1 MTANN
6 QHINDIDELIIR
18 VLQASASP
26 EDVESLRWWISLDPE
41 NESYFDQSRNMW
53 MAAKHDQSE
62 DSYDADKAWT
72 RLSTELEFQSDAENN
87 NRKEKKHLYLSFWHV
102 AAVILVAFGFGIAT
116 MLMMWRNS
124 ITKSQAV
131 YTQHIVPYGS
141 KSQIIL
147 PDGSKVWLNA
157 GSSIKY
163 SQDFN
168 HHTREVIL
176 DGEGYF
182 DVASN
187 EKLPFW
193 VKTYGVNIKVVGTA
207 FNVKAYREEKN
218 IVTTVERGQIRI
230 YDVNR
235 KELEEKEIVIEK
247 KQQGTFLI
255 NNNKLPKTETT
266 IAEAKTEVSDVKVI
280 YNVPTEL
287 FTSWKDKRWII
298 EREELGSLAV
308 KIERR
313 YDVSITFSSEALKH
327 YIFSGIIE
335 DESLMQ
341 VLKIISLTAP
351 ITYKLD
357 KKKLIL
363 NENKSLL
370 EYPSK

>member
-1 MTANN
+1 MTEYN
-6 QHINDIDELIIR
+6 QHIDDIDELIIS

-26 EDVESLRWWISLDPE
+26 EDVENLRWWISLDPE

-53 MAAKHDQSE
+53 MAAKQYQSE
-62 DSYDADKAWT
+62 NSYDADKAWT
-72 RLSTELEFQSDAENN
+72 RLSADLELQSEIDRN
-87 NRKEKKHLYLSFWHV
+87 KEKRHFVISLWHV
-102 AAVILVAFGFGIAT
+102 AAVVFVAFGLGIAT
-116 MLMMWRNS
+116 MLMVGKNT
-124 ITKSQAV
+124 ITKSQTI

-141 KSQIIL
+141 KSQVVL

-157 GSSIKY
+157 GSSLKY

-182 DVASN
+182 DVMAN
-187 EKLPFW
+187 KQLPFW
-193 VKTYGVNIKVVGTA
+193 VKTYGINIKVVGTA
-207 FNVKAYREEKN
+207 FNVKAYRDEKN
-218 IVTTVERGQIRI
+218 IIATVERGQIRI
-230 YDVNR
+230 YDINR

-247 KQQGTFLI
+247 KQQGKFLI
-255 NNNKLPKTETT
+255 NNNKLSKTETA
-266 IAEAKTEVSDVKVI
+266 IPEAKAEVSDIKVI

-287 FTSWKDKRWII
+287 YTSWKDKRWII

-335 DESLMQ
+335 DESLLQ

-357 KKKLIL
+357 KKNLIL
-363 NENKSLL
+363 NENKSLM